1 MRLSPPGPKLPRTH
15 GAPDRRA
22 QGAAGVHGARLL
34 GSPARTHTSLPP
46 AMGTWWPL
54 LLLLLGSAGAR
65 AHDPDDGDY
74 EELVLA
80 LRSEEDGPAH
90 AAQ

>member
-1 MRLSPPGPKLPRTH
+1 
-15 GAPDRRA
+15 
-22 QGAAGVHGARLL
+22 
-34 GSPARTHTSLPP
+34 
-46 AMGTWWPL
+46 MGTWWPL